1 MIFTN
6 MDIKIHFI
14 TFGAAILVAVIGAL
28 LQAFIPKIKEKFNW
42 KVYAYILIA
51 VFALRY
57 FSYRDVADSVV
68 GSKNGPFSSGLI
80 LGGYFGVWFE
90 LTLAVTLMIYP
101 FIKLKTIQN
110 FLKFIGPLLF
120 LFYFIFSYQSL
131 HLVFYGANEVVSS
144 FIVPRIFFALE
155 TGLILFALIV
165 VWFEDRTVNLSKEEL
180 LNLLYVFVP
189 ILLSTMPVY
198 GLQIMVGPRLLRYQA
213 LDISFTHRIF
223 MYISFIIPVMIM
235 LVLKNKRED
244 IIKFSML
251 FLSVAT
257 MITFSNIFYYK
268 NFLEPWTWPIHLC
281 NTAMYIVP
289 ITLIFKTE
297 RLFYFTYFI
306 NVLGAL
312 LAMLMP
318 NYGEVT
324 YTASEVI
331 RFWYNHSI
339 AFFMPLLLVGLGIY
353 QRPKMRQM
361 YYSMVAFSIYFML
374 VLFLNVTLEK
384 YHSVDFFFLN
394 GDFIVDKLGKGAKN
408 IYRVKVSFTINDY
421 EYVIRPLYQSLFLV
435 VYEAASFAM
444 WFVYSLGYLTHD
456 YLTDLNRQKKQI
468 KLIEYNLKNMQT
480 EEQRKMFEENIDNIE
495 ASLVLENFS
504 KKYGKNNVYAVKDAS
519 LVVNGGEIF
528 GFLGPNGAGKS
539 TTIKAIV
546 GIHPITEGSISV
558 CGFDV
563 EKEGVKAK
571 SLIGYVP
578 DHYALYEKL
587 TAREYINYIADIYGV
602 SEERRTELIA
612 KYIKMFN
619 LEEAF
624 DRQIKTFSHGMKQ
637 KVTIISALVHEPKL
651 WLLDEPLTGLDPD
664 SIFQVKECMK
674 DHAAKGNIV
683 MFSSH
688 LIDVVENLCERVA
701 IIKEGHLFAPVSIK
715 EVQKTS
721 TLEKYY
727 LEKTV

>member
-1 MIFTN
+1 
-6 MDIKIHFI
+6 MDIKLHYL
-14 TFGAAILVAVIGAL
+14 TFGIAALIAIGAAL
-28 LQAFIPKIKEKFNW
+28 LKAFVPKFKKELNW
-42 KVYAYILIA
+42 KIYAYILIG
-51 VFALRY
+51 VFAVRY
-57 FSYRDVADSVV
+57 FSYRDIADNVV
-68 GSKNGPFSSGLI
+68 GLKDGPFSSALT
-80 LGGYFGVWFE
+80 LGGYFGIWFE
-90 LTLAVTLMIYP
+90 LSLVVLLMIWP
-101 FIKLKTIQN
+101 FIKLKTVTN
-110 FLKFIGPLLF
+110 FLKFVGPVLF
-120 LFYFIFSYQSL
+120 LVYFVFSYHSV
-131 HLVFYGANEVVSS
+131 HLVLYGINEVTQD
-144 FIVPRIFFALE
+144 FIVPRVFFMLE
-155 TGLILFALIV
+155 TALILFALIV
-165 VWFEDRTVNLSKEEL
+165 IWREDAHYKLTKEEI
-180 LNLLYVFVP
+180 LNVLYIVVP
-189 ILLSTMPVY
+189 IFLSTLPVY
-198 GLQIMVGPRLLRYQA
+198 GLQIMIGRVLPRYQP
-213 LDISFTHRIF
+213 LEISFTHRIF
-223 MYISFIIPVMIM
+223 MYVSFIAPVAIM

-244 IIKFSML
+244 IIKFSLL
-251 FLSVAT
+251 FLSIAT

-268 NFLEPWTWPIHLC
+268 NFIEPWTWPIHLC

-318 NYGEVT
+318 NYGT
-324 YTASEVI
+324 LFYTHSSII
-331 RFWYNHSI
+331 RFWYNHAI
-339 AFFMPLLLVGLGIY
+339 AFFMPLLLVGLGVY

-361 YYSMVAFSIYFML
+361 YYSMIAFAVYFAV

-408 IYRVKVSFTINDY
+408 IYKVQITFTINDY
-421 EYVIRPLYQSLFLV
+421 EYVIRPLYQALFLV

-456 YLTDLNRQKKQI
+456 YLTDLNTRKKKI
-468 KLIEYNLKNMQT
+468 KLIEYNLKNKQSVEDRKMT
-480 EEQRKMFEENIDNIE
+480 EELKETVEV
-495 ASLVLENFS
+495 SLVLNNFS

-546 GIHPITEGSISV
+546 GIHPITEGTISV

-563 EKEGVKAK
+563 EKEGVAAK
-571 SLIGYVP
+571 NLIGYVP

-602 SEERRTELIA
+602 SEERRTELIE
-612 KYIKMFN
+612 KYVKMFN

-688 LIDVVENLCERVA
+688 LIDVVENLCERIA
-701 IIKEGHLFAPVSIK
+701 IIKQGHLFAPVTVK
-715 EVQKTS
+715 EVQKTKS
-721 TLEKYY
+721 LEKYY
-727 LEKTV
+727 LETTF